1 MRAAVYRAYGSPEVI
16 RIEDIEKP
24 TPKDH
29 QVLVRVR
36 ASTVGTWD

>member
-1 MRAAVYRAYGSPEVI
+1 MKAAVYHEYGPPDVI

-29 QVLVRVR
+29 QILVRVW
-36 ASTVGTWD
+36 ASTV